1 MNSRTDQIEAGS
13 GKHFAAY
20 VSLPERP
27 NGHAVVVLQEIFGVT
42 PHIRGIADR
51 FAEDGYLALA
61 PDLFWRIE
69 PGISLTHSK
78 DDIGRAFDLMRQ
90 YDESQGV
97 EDTASTIA
105 HIRRLPEFGGKV
117 AVAGMCLG
125 GKLAYLAAARGVG
138 AASVAYYGVG
148 IENSLQEAD
157 GIRGPLMLNF
167 GERDRYVPPAARAKI
182 AVALEGKFQ
191 VESYTYASADH
202 GFYTRGDPETIALA
216 RKRTNAFLN
225 QALCACVAARPAP

>member
-1 MNSRTDQIEAGS
+1 MNSRIDQVDAGC
-13 GKHFAAY
+13 GKRFAAY
-20 VSLPERP
+20 VSLPESP

-42 PHIRGIADR
+42 PHVRGVADR

-61 PDLFWRIE
+61 PDLFWRIS
-69 PGISLTHSK
+69 PGVSLSHTK
-78 DDIGRAFDLMRQ
+78 EDMARAFALVQQ
-90 YDESQGV
+90 YDELQGV

-105 HIRRLPEFGGKV
+105 HIRRLPDFHGKV

-148 IENSLQEAD
+148 IEKSLDEA
-157 GIRGPLMLNF
+157 GGVRGPLMLNF
-167 GERDRYVPPAARAKI
+167 GDRDRYVTPAARQKI
-182 AVALEGKFQ
+182 AAALEGKFQ
-191 VESYTYASADH
+191 VESHLYEGADH

-225 QALCACVAARPAP
+225 QALRACTSVPNPH

>member
-1 MNSRTDQIEAGS
+1 MNSRTDQVDAGG

-20 VSLPERP
+20 VSLPQQP

-61 PDLFWRIE
+61 PDLFWRVK
-69 PGISLTHSK
+69 PGMSLTHSK
-78 DDIGRAFDLMRQ
+78 EDMARAFALVQQ
-90 YDESQGV
+90 YDEMHGV
-97 EDTASTIA
+97 EDIASCIA
-105 HIRRLPEFGGKV
+105 HVRLQPEFRGKV

-138 AASVAYYGVG
+138 AASVAFYGVG
-148 IENSLQEAD
+148 IEKNLHQAD

-167 GERDRYVPPAARAKI
+167 GERDRYVPPAAREKI
-182 AVALEGKFQ
+182 AAALEGKFQ
-191 VESYTYASADH
+191 VESHLYEGADH

-225 QALCACVAARPAP
+225 QALCACVAARASH